1 MLYAAI
7 FALLATST
15 LAASQL
21 HYSFSPAVGSGSG
34 ASYSITGD
42 GRITA
47 IRVWEHTGN
56 LVYGIQFRY
65 GFIWSPAVGHRYGTP
80 MEMELYDGE
89 AIIQVS
95 GKYNHYVQSV
105 VFTTNR
111 GRTLHAGHP
120 SGFSFNMY
128 PTSPEAELC
137 FISGRVH
144 GALTSIATHWAVVQ
158 SPIQSSNSTEA

>member
-1 MLYAAI
+1 MLFAVV

-15 LAASQL
+15 LAAPQL
-21 HYSFSPAVGSGSG
+21 QYSFSPAVGSGSG
-34 ASYSITGD
+34 TAYSITGQ

-47 IRVWEHTGN
+47 IRVWENSGN
-56 LVYGIQFRY
+56 LIYGIQFRY
-65 GFIWSPAVGHRYGTP
+65 GFIWSPAVGHRNGVPT
-80 MEMELYDGE
+80 EMELFDGE

-95 GKYNHYVQSV
+95 GKYSHYVQSV
-105 VFTTNR
+105 IFTTNR
-111 GRTLHAGHP
+111 GRMLHAGQP
-120 SGFSFNMY
+120 SGTSFNMY

-144 GALTSIATHWAVVQ
+144 GALTSLGAHWAVVQ